1 VLIFYYIFFIH
12 VHQLLCEVVGCDRQ
26 SYSKEEILAF
36 EGTPLR
42 FSSLSMHGEKIFDIN
57 TVLVALEI

>member
-1 VLIFYYIFFIH
+1 MIFYFFH

-36 EGTPLR
+36 EGTPLGVSTLSMERR
-42 FSSLSMHGEKIFDIN
+42 FSI
-57 TVLVALEI
+57 